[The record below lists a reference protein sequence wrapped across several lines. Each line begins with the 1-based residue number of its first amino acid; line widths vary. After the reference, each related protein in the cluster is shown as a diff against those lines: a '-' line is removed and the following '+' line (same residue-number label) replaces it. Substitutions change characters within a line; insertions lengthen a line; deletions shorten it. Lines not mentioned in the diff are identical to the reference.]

1 MTDNNRLHNGQ
12 FAKGNPGKPQG
23 ATKNKLRDKI
33 RTFLNDNF
41 DKLPVWFEELKPRD
55 KMKVY
60 IDLLP
65 YCVSRLQSVS
75 LSDVEG
81 NELNRAVTDWSKLDE
96 ETLKKILE
104 VTEINNNGKEL
115 DN

>member
-12 FAKGNPGKPQG
+12 FAKGNPGKPKG

-41 DKLPVWFEELKPRD
+41 ENLPAWFEELKPRD

-75 LSDVEG
+75 LTDVEG
-81 NELNRAVTDWSKLDE
+81 NELNQAVIDYAKLDE
-96 ETLKKILE
+96 ETLKKILT
-104 VTEINNNGKEL
+104 VTEINGNEEKM

>member
-12 FAKGNPGKPQG
+12 FAKGNPGKPLG

-41 DKLPVWFEELKPRD
+41 DNLPEWFSELSARD

-75 LSDVEG
+75 LTDVEG
-81 NELNRAVTDWSKLDE
+81 NDMQNVIPYHKLDQ
-96 ETLKKILE
+96 ETLSKILAL
-104 VTEINNNGKEL
+104 TENKDEE
-115 DN
+115 